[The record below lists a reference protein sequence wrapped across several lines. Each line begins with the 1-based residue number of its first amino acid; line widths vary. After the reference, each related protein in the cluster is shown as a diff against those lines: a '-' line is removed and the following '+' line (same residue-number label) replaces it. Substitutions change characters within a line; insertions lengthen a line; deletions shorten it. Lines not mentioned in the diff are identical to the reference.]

1 MKSLRLCLLMGALT
15 VLTTNCSEFALI
27 AAGGSA
33 AATQNAYV
41 KAYNGLDVL
50 TIVYTD
56 KDIKK
61 HVYEQLRNTKKVT
74 EYIRPSGLFSK

>member
-1 MKSLRLCLLMGALT
+1 MKNLRLCLLMGALT

-61 HVYEQLRNTKKVT
+61 HAYEQLRNTKKIKK
-74 EYIRPSGLFSK
+74 YIRPSRLLSQ